1 MTSYKNVKIC
11 CDISNINITVI
22 SLKNH
27 KNSVQHLALSNLK
40 NNNENI
46 DIQATKQYCDLCKVF
61 ITRKGYPQHV
71 ATVKHRKNINYE
83 NGLKNKQH
91 NIL

>member
-11 CDISNINITVI
+11 CDICNINITAI

-27 KNSVQHLALSNLK
+27 ENSVKHLALSNLK

-46 DIQATKQYCDLCKVF
+46 DIQATKQYCEICNIF
-61 ITRKGYPQHV
+61 ITKRGFNQHV
-71 ATVKHRKNINYE
+71 ATVKHRKNINCE
-83 NGLKNKQH
+83 
-91 NIL
+91 IA